1 MREIKDFNTEKNIFI
16 GKVLN
21 HIHYKKLHTRIYD
34 ELSNHM
40 DDMYEDFSSTC
51 DDEKEI
57 IKKVL
62 DEMGNPDDLG
72 QQLKEANKKT
82 LSIIRTLRIICAI
95 ASIPIIM
102 ACISLGTF
110 IIDEIM
116 VYFHSEDIMAIEEKL
131 QQEHFDGKEVKLI
144 ADLEHNDTIYKVYVP
159 AEQSKNYVQAV
170 GVHSITAF
178 GIPVKNKFI
187 LRGGGSTSNTDGSII
202 VSVND
207 DYPLNDYIIVYFGD
221 NEETYIQ
228 YFYEPRYTEEDLE
241 PYWSD
246 FIEVPQDATS
256 ESPKWIL
263 IDSPDGYR
271 AAKYE
276 RYDENKEV
284 MSWN

>member
-16 GKVLN
+16 GKVLK
-21 HIHYKKLHTRIYD
+21 HIHYKKLHTRIYN

-40 DDMYEDFSSTC
+40 DDMYEDFSSTSN
-51 DDEKEI
+51 DELEI
-57 IKKVL
+57 TKRVL

-82 LSIIRTLRIICAI
+82 LCIVRFLRIICAI
-95 ASIPIIM
+95 AIIPTIIF
-102 ACISLGTF
+102 CISLGTF
-110 IIDEIM
+110 IIDELM
-116 VYFHSEDIMAIEEKL
+116 VYFHSEDIMTIEEKL

-144 ADLEHNDTIYKVYVP
+144 ADLEHNDSNYKVYVP

-170 GVHSITAF
+170 GIHSITVLGF
-178 GIPVKNKFI
+178 PIKDRFI

-221 NEETYIQ
+221 NEETYMQ
-228 YFYEPRYTEEDLE
+228 CFYEPRYTEEDLE

-246 FIEVPQDATS
+246 FIEVPQDATP
-256 ESPKWIL
+256 ENPKWIL

-276 RYDENKEV
+276 IYDENKEV
-284 MSWN
+284 ISWN

>member
-16 GKVLN
+16 GKVFN

-159 AEQSKNYVQAV
+159 AEQSKNYIQAV
-170 GVHSITAF
+170 GAHSITAF

-256 ESPKWIL
+256 ENPKWIL

-276 RYDENKEV
+276 MYDENKEV
-284 MSWN
+284 MSWK